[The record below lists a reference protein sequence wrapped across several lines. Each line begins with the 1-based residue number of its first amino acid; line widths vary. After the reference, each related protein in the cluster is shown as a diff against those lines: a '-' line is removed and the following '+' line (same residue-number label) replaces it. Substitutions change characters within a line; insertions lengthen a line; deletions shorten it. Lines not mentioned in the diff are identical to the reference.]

1 MSGVC
6 DCRPIKPDLWDAEGG
21 VFPYLTNPI
30 TSDFSS
36 RLRLLLPPLPSWLLP
51 LSLLWGVSLLLCSLS
66 FDSLLGLG
74 IANYLCHSVIEQIIQ
89 LLINT
94 LLFLSLAFH
103 RPTFLSPAHAL
114 CTNGCAAC
122 VKRQSDWG
130 RPQMPALDL
139 DRWYQE
145 VMAAGETNQLCP
157 PPLPAKAFSSR
168 KPVQV
173 TAKSSA
179 VFHLLLL
186 FHIFILHLHRPHY
199 VSK

>member
-1 MSGVC
+1 MG
-6 DCRPIKPDLWDAEGG
+6 CRRWSLPQPH
-21 VFPYLTNPI
+21 PSNY
-30 TSDFSS
+30 FS
-36 RLRLLLPPLPSWLLP
+36 LLSQTPPSPASPPLMAPP
-51 LSLLWGVSLLLCSLS
+51 SLS
-66 FDSLLGLG
+66 PLRCVSSPLFSLVRFLVRAGYH
-74 IANYLCHSVIEQIIQ
+74 NFLCHSVIEQIIQ

-103 RPTFLSPAHAL
+103 RPIFLSPVHAL

-145 VMAAGETNQLCP
+145 VMAAGDANQLCP
-157 PPLPAKAFSSR
+157 PPLPAKAFSSP
-168 KPVQV
+168 KPAQV

-179 VFHLLLL
+179 VFHLPLL
-186 FHIFILHLHRPHY
+186 FHIFTLHLLTSS
-199 VSK
+199 VGLTICLK